1 MTANTNRI
9 LRLPAT
15 EQKVGLKRD
24 AICRGAREGWFP
36 KPVQISARA
45 TGWPEHELDAFIA
58 SRPRTVGHGCAKRNP
73 HKAPPLPDTQ

>member
-24 AICRGAREGWFP
+24 AIYRGAREGWFP
-36 KPVQISARA
+36 RPVQISARA
-45 TGWPEHELDAFIA
+45 TGWLEHELDAFIA
-58 SRPRTVGHGCAKRNP
+58 SRPRAAGPGCGMRNP
-73 HKAPPLPDTQ
+73 HKAPPLPSTR

>member
-24 AICRGAREGWFP
+24 A
-36 KPVQISARA
+36 
-45 TGWPEHELDAFIA
+45 FIA
-58 SRPRTVGHGCAKRNP
+58 SRPRTASPGSGMHASK
-73 HKAPPLPDTQ
+73 KAPPRPIAR